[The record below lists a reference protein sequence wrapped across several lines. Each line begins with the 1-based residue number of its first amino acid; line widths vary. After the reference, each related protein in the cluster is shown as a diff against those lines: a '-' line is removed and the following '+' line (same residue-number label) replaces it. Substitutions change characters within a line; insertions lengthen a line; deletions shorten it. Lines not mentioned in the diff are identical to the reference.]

1 MKFYFGTKRVHF
13 RSDRPRPFT
22 HSRAENYRF
31 LCACIERKRERKS
44 DRFNDNSPW
53 KNSKA
58 LNISATRRKIT
69 FSEMQRYSVN
79 RDYYTNSFYSMYSRG
94 NERLTCRFYFSKQLD
109 RHLTSSPLKESLS
122 APLTFHGAGNKNN
135 PPLTRHFRVSR
146 LVQTCS
152 RSLVTVPLSSPS
164 VAPLVSK
171 SDLVGRG
178 RRVWRNARR
187 GEMRAG
193 ARGRRQ
199 SASGWFGGRMQLK
212 LFYSQRLICLC
223 CLGPAANSPSLLSS
237 VRQLCSLQA
246 VWNAREQRLS
256 PSRSWPIVG
265 FSGDRSNQTNPAPFD
280 PFAYFC
286 LINRTNFTQLLCL
299 CRE

>member
-1 MKFYFGTKRVHF
+1 
-13 RSDRPRPFT
+13 
-22 HSRAENYRF
+22 
-31 LCACIERKRERKS
+31 
-44 DRFNDNSPW
+44 
-53 KNSKA
+53 
-58 LNISATRRKIT
+58 
-69 FSEMQRYSVN
+69 MQRYSVN

-94 NERLTCRFYFSKQLD
+94 RVERNERLTCRFYFSKQLD

-199 SASGWFGGRMQLK
+199 SASG
-212 LFYSQRLICLC
+212 
-223 CLGPAANSPSLLSS
+223 
-237 VRQLCSLQA
+237 
-246 VWNAREQRLS
+246 
-256 PSRSWPIVG
+256 
-265 FSGDRSNQTNPAPFD
+265 
-280 PFAYFC
+280 
-286 LINRTNFTQLLCL
+286 
-299 CRE
+299 

>member
-1 MKFYFGTKRVHF
+1 
-13 RSDRPRPFT
+13 
-22 HSRAENYRF
+22 
-31 LCACIERKRERKS
+31 
-44 DRFNDNSPW
+44 
-53 KNSKA
+53 
-58 LNISATRRKIT
+58 
-69 FSEMQRYSVN
+69 MQKYSVN

-122 APLTFHGAGNKNN
+122 APFTFHGAGNKNN

-199 SASGWFGGRMQLK
+199 SASG
-212 LFYSQRLICLC
+212 
-223 CLGPAANSPSLLSS
+223 
-237 VRQLCSLQA
+237 
-246 VWNAREQRLS
+246 
-256 PSRSWPIVG
+256 
-265 FSGDRSNQTNPAPFD
+265 
-280 PFAYFC
+280 
-286 LINRTNFTQLLCL
+286 
-299 CRE
+299 